1 MRVVHCSSCV
11 RFRSDRGSQ
20 RVQVGNS
27 DSGVQPEESVSGV
40 LPKGPE
46 SCFKVWGLPRWH
58 SDVVTTL

>member
-1 MRVVHCSSCV
+1 M
-11 RFRSDRGSQ
+11 FRSDRGSQ

-46 SCFKVWGLPRWH
+46 SCFKVWGLPSWH